1 MRLYAVFADFQPA
14 EKLAHILH
22 IIIHHQRR
30 KEVRRR
36 EEGKGLLSRREH
48 LRQLQAGANV
58 AHRRRPEQGRSNL
71 QRRRP
76 LNNPAQSRLSKSRKN
91 QGQRITRLDKSEP
104 CA

>member
-36 EEGKGLLSRREH
+36 EKGKRLLSRREH
-48 LRQLQAGANV
+48 LRQLQAGAY
-58 AHRRRPEQGRSNL
+58 ASHRCRSEQDRSGL
-71 QRRRP
+71 QGRRP
-76 LNNPAQSRLSKSRKN
+76 LDNSAESRLGKSREG
-91 QGQRITRLDKSEP
+91 QGQRITYPYGLK
-104 CA
+104 